1 MSDKKDLVII
11 GAGPGGYVAAVRAAQ
26 LGFKVAIIDKR
37 STLGGTCLNVGC
49 IPSKALLESSEVFY
63 STQKHLERHGVKVSG
78 VKLDLPAMMKRKDQ
92 VVSTLTTGIA
102 GLMRKNK
109 IETITGSARL
119 IAPGRVEVKSSDG
132 KTQLVEADR
141 ILLATGSE
149 PSVVPALPYDG
160 KWVISSTEALCL
172 DPVPE
177 NLLIVGG
184 GYIGLELGS
193 VWARLGAKVTVVE
206 FLPRI
211 LSIADTEIAQ
221 ALHKSLEKQGIQFK
235 LSTKVVGAKVP
246 PGNTGKVQ
254 VRVQPSQGGDE
265 EILQADKVLVCVGRR
280 AYSAGLG
287 LEALGIPVDPRT
299 GQIPVN
305 EDFETPVKGIYA
317 LGDLVAGPML
327 AHKAE
332 EEGVAFA
339 ERLKGHKSIVHH
351 DLVPSVIFTWPEV
364 SSVGPTEEQIKA
376 TGKPYKVGKFPFMG
390 NGRARSMD
398 ETEGFVK
405 IIADANTDRVLAVH
419 MFGPNVSEL
428 IGEMVTVMEFK
439 ASSEDIA
446 RICHPHPTLS
456 EAVKEAAL
464 AVSGRAIHI

>member
-1 MSDKKDLVII
+1 MSEKKDLVII
-11 GAGPGGYVAAVRAAQ
+11 GAGPGGYVAAIRAAQ
-26 LGFKVAIIDKR
+26 LGFKVVIIDRR

-49 IPSKALLESSEVFY
+49 IPSKALLESSEVYY
-63 STQKHLERHGVKVSG
+63 STQKHLGRHGISVSG
-78 VKLDLPAMMKRKDQ
+78 VRLDLAAMMKRKDQ
-92 VVSTLTTGIA
+92 VVSTLTTGIS

-109 IETITGSARL
+109 VETITGVARVL
-119 IAPGRVEVKSSDG
+119 APGQVEVKSSDG
-132 KTQLVEADR
+132 KTTVIPTDR

-149 PSVVPALPYDG
+149 PSSVPALPFDG
-160 KWVISSTEALCL
+160 KWIISSTEALCL
-172 DPVPE
+172 DTVPE
-177 NLLIVGG
+177 QLVIVGG

-193 VWARLGAKVTVVE
+193 VWARLGARVTVVE

-211 LSIADTEIAQ
+211 LGIADSEIAQ
-221 ALHKSLEKQGIQFK
+221 ALQKSLEKQGIQFK

-246 PGNTGKVQ
+246 SGNIGKVH
-254 VRVQPSQGGDE
+254 VSLQPAQGGE
-265 EILQADKVLVCVGRR
+265 EEVIQADKVLVCVGRR
-280 AYSAGLG
+280 AYSTDLG
-287 LEALGIPVDPRT
+287 LEALGVPVDPRT

-339 ERLKGHKSIVHH
+339 ERLKGHKSVVHH

-364 SSVGPTEEQIKA
+364 SSVGPTEDQVKA
-376 TGKPYKVGKFPFMG
+376 TGKPYKVGKFPFLG

-405 IIADANTDRVLAVH
+405 IIADAQTDRVLAVH

-428 IGEMVTVMEFK
+428 IGEMVTVIEFK